1 MRSKRGPG
9 WGQRERVSTEEGT
22 SECVC
27 AFVAVSVCVK
37 KEALLQPANDSSQV
51 KGTSFLATSNYKY
64 FVQVF

>member
-1 MRSKRGPG
+1 MRSKRAGL
-9 WGQRERVSTEEGT
+9 RSKERGFRLRKGRLS
-22 SECVC
+22 VC
-27 AFVAVSVCVK
+27 ACVAVSVCVK